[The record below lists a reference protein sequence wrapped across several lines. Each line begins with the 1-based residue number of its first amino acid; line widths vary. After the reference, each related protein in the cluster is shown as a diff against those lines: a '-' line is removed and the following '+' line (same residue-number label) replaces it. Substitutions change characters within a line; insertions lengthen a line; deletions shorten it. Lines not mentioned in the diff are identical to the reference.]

1 MRATGLAR
9 RDVDRALDR
18 LEWDRWLVA
27 DARGYAFAA
36 PIVRAI
42 LIQEMVTP
50 GQVRRYR
57 DACA

>member
-1 MRATGLAR
+1 
-9 RDVDRALDR
+9 

-27 DARGYAFAA
+27 DARGYNFAA

-57 DACA
+57 DAAGA